1 MTAAVYR
8 WASGWERN
16 AGTPMTMRDTD
27 RALVQAAS
35 AVAKL
40 RCRSAAHTLATAAR
54 TADGRVFSGVNVVH
68 ASGGACPEVVAL
80 GTAATQGVGEL
91 ETICTVGDRGRS
103 LVAPCDACRRL
114 LGDLLPSLRV
124 VVGPIDAPQVTPI
137 AELPPTN
144 PR

>member
-1 MTAAVYR
+1 
-8 WASGWERN
+8 
-16 AGTPMTMRDTD
+16 MTMRDTD

-54 TADGRVFSGVNVVH
+54 TADGRVVSAVNVVH
-68 ASGGACPEVVAL
+68 TTAGACPEVVAL
-80 GTAATQGVGEL
+80 GAAVTQGVGEL
-91 ETICTVGDRGRS
+91 ETIVTVGDRGRS
-103 LVAPCDACRRL
+103 LVTPCEPCRQL

-124 VVGPIDAPQVTPI
+124 IAGPIDDPRVVPI
-137 AELPPTN
+137 AELAATN